1 MRIRLTVHRVLPS
14 RDGRYT
20 YQNPGDVITVDP
32 IEGRAMIK
40 AGQAEP
46 LVDTPVETGMQ
57 NTNTR
62 TTRAVERRK

>member
-1 MRIRLTVHRVLPS
+1 MVHRVLPS
-14 RDGRYT
+14 KDGRYT

-32 IEGRAMIK
+32 IEGRNMIRT
-40 AGQAEP
+40 GQAEP
-46 LVDTPVETGMQ
+46 LGEAVETGMQ